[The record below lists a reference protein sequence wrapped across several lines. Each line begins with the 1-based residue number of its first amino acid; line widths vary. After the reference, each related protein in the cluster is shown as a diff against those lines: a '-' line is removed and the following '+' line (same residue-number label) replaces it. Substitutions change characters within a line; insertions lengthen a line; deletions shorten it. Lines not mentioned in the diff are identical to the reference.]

1 MTRFLT
7 SALVL
12 SFGTALSL
20 SPAIA
25 QQSQTKNPNS
35 TATSSSASG
44 TAAQTSSD
52 KMFVKRAAE
61 GGLAEV
67 ELGKLATEKASSD
80 DVKKFGQRMVDD
92 HTKANDQLKQVAA
105 QENITLPTEPS
116 AKDKATKDRLEKLSG
131 AEFDR
136 AYMKDMVTD
145 HQKDVADFARESK
158 TGQNAAVKNFAEQT
172 LPTLRSHLKEAEKIA
187 PATRQTASTQ
197 RPNPGTKKTMAR

>member
-1 MTRFLT
+1 MNRLLT
-7 SALVL
+7 SALIV

-20 SPAIA
+20 APAVA
-25 QQSQTKNPNS
+25 QQSQTKDPNS
-35 TATSSSASG
+35 AAMSSSTSSTSARISP
-44 TAAQTSSD
+44 D
-52 KMFVKRAAE
+52 KMFMKKAAE

-67 ELGKLATEKASSD
+67 QLGQLATQKASSD

-116 AKDKATKDRLEKLSG
+116 AKDKATKERLEKLSG

-158 TGQNAAVKNFAEQT
+158 TGQDAAVKNFAQQT
-172 LPTLRSHLKEAEKIA
+172 LPTLRSHLKEAEKIV

-197 RPNPGTKKTMAR
+197 HPNPGTKKTMAQ